1 MTEPTS
7 IAANAINAHGID
19 LLQKIGKPGE
29 NALISPYSIQNALV
43 MTYAGAEG
51 DTRIEM
57 AKVLHYPKEDAELH
71 QSFAALQKAIGDV
84 MKKSTVDAEQTKK
97 RGGKKDPIALIVAN
111 RLFGQKRHDF
121 RAPFLSLLNNNYGA
135 PLEPADFANNSA
147 DATKQINDWVAD
159 QTRQRICNLIPDG
172 ALGELTRLVLV
183 NTIYLKAP
191 WEAEFRESETKP
203 LPFHTGGG
211 ESVEVPTMTGRR
223 YVSYSRRNG
232 FSVLALPYY
241 GEDIQFLVL
250 LPDQLNGLAQLE
262 RELTSS
268 LLDTCAN
275 EQKQMVVLHLPKFK
289 LTPPLLQLAGE
300 LQSMGMRNAFDQP
313 RGSANFDRMAPR
325 RPADYLFISAVF
337 HRTFLSLDEKGT
349 EAAAATAVATRAA
362 GVSFDRTKPVEVR
375 VDHPFLFAIQHR
387 QSGTCLFLGHVKD
400 PR

>member
-262 RELTSS
+262 R
-268 LLDTCAN
+268 
-275 EQKQMVVLHLPKFK
+275 
-289 LTPPLLQLAGE
+289 
-300 LQSMGMRNAFDQP
+300 
-313 RGSANFDRMAPR
+313 
-325 RPADYLFISAVF
+325 
-337 HRTFLSLDEKGT
+337 
-349 EAAAATAVATRAA
+349 
-362 GVSFDRTKPVEVR
+362 
-375 VDHPFLFAIQHR
+375 
-387 QSGTCLFLGHVKD
+387 
-400 PR
+400 